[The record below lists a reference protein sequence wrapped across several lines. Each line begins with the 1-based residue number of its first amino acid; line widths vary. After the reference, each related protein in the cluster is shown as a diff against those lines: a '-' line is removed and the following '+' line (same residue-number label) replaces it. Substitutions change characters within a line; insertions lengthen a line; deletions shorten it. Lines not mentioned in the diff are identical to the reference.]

1 MFSIAAKF
9 YDKSMQAKKEEELI
23 KCKAIIFDMD
33 GTIVQSTEADY
44 LAWKMVFEEHER
56 KLSFEDYGPLL
67 GIRSVEVARKELGL
81 EGDAQQD
88 ALQKKLLYFEEIIAE
103 EGIKPV
109 PYVEDL
115 LKHLKASPVKLA
127 LATSSRR
134 KKMELV
140 MKKLNLLRYFEAI
153 VSGEDVLHG
162 KPAPDIFLIAAERLE
177 LKQEECI
184 VIEDAAMGVKAA
196 KNAGMKCI
204 AITTTHTKELLQ
216 NADLIIDSYE
226 GLTLQNICS

>member
-1 MFSIAAKF
+1 MNERNETGA
-9 YDKSMQAKKEEELI
+9 I

-44 LAWKMVFEEHER
+44 LAWKMVFEEHGR

-67 GIRSVEVARKELGL
+67 GIKSAEVARKELGL
-81 EGDAQQD
+81 EGEAQQE

-115 LKHLKASPVKLA
+115 LMHLSALPIKLA

-140 MKKLNLLRYFEAI
+140 MKKLNLLKYFEVI
-153 VSGEDVLHG
+153 VAGEDVLHG
-162 KPAPDIFLIAAERLE
+162 KPAPDIFLTVAERLD
-177 LKQEECI
+177 LKPEECV

-204 AITTTHTKELLQ
+204 AITTTHAKELLQ
-216 NADLIIDSYE
+216 DADIIIDSYK
-226 GLTLQNICS
+226 GLNFKNIWMQL